1 MKDKIYIHIRIAD
14 ELHEQLLEE
23 ASKMGLSLNSYVN
36 LIFFQRQMKK

>member
-1 MKDKIYIHIRIAD
+1 MKDKTYIHIRIAD

>member
-1 MKDKIYIHIRIAD
+1 MKDKIYIHIKITN
-14 ELHEQLLEE
+14 ELHDKLIEE

>member
-1 MKDKIYIHIRIAD
+1 MKDKTYIHIRITD

-23 ASKMGLSLNSYVN
+23 ASEMGLSLNSYAN

>member
-1 MKDKIYIHIRIAD
+1 MKDKKYIHIRIAD
-14 ELHEQLLEE
+14 ELHDQLIEE

>member
-1 MKDKIYIHIRIAD
+1 MKDKTYIHIRIAD
-14 ELHEQLLEE
+14 ELHEHLLEE